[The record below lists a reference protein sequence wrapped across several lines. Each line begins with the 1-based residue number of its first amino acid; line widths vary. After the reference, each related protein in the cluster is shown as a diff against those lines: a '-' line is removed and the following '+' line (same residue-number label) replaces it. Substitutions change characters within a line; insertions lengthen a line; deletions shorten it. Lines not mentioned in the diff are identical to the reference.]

1 MVLLAVWILGRRTFY
16 RARGCPT
23 DRLTHRPRYIG
34 SSRPHLVLFDAA
46 QLIETYLVTRVA

>member
-23 DRLTHRPRYIG
+23 DRLTHRPRYNG

-46 QLIETYLVTRVA
+46 Q